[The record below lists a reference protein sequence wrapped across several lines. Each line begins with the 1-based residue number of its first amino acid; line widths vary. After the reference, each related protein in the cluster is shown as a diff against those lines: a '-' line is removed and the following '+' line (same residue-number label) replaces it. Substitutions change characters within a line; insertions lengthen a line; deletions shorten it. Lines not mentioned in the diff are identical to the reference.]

1 MSGGRDGTRTR
12 RRRLGTLS
20 RTRWWWRVRVLLL
33 VVAAGLVP
41 VVLTLGSVPA
51 PLDHLRGDVAA
62 GSVTAVEVR
71 GEPLEAGSQGSRT
84 QELRWR
90 DGLLLR
96 TTEVDVVAP
105 GSPELD
111 VPTGEPVLVG
121 DAADDLGLAAAGVTV
136 TRAERPLQ
144 TSGVGDVEL
153 PAWVGVPLLLV
164 WVGAVAS
171 LVGSPHTWRLN
182 GWGWGW
188 LLVMVPPVGAVAAL
202 LLSGPLPPLP
212 RARRRRRGGLTGF
225 LLAVVVGAVPGL
237 LGWAAW
243 S

>member
-33 VVAAGLVP
+33 LVAVALVP
-41 VVLTLGSVPA
+41 LTVALGAVPA
-51 PLDHLRGDVAA
+51 SLDRLRGDVAA

-71 GEPLEAGSQGSRT
+71 GDTVGEGTQGYGT

-90 DGLLLR
+90 DGLVLR
-96 TTEVDVVAP
+96 TAEVTVRAP
-105 GSPELD
+105 GSPGAD
-111 VPTGEPVLVG
+111 VPTDDPVVVG
-121 DAADDLGLAAAGVTV
+121 DAADDLGLAAAGVAV
-136 TRAERPLQ
+136 TRADRPLQ
-144 TSGVGDVEL
+144 TSGVGSVEL

-164 WVGAVAS
+164 WVGAVAAV
-171 LVGSPHTWRLN
+171 VGSPHSWRLN
-182 GWGWGW
+182 GWGWAW
-188 LLVMVPPVGAVAAL
+188 LLLFVPPVGAVAAL

-225 LLAVVVGAVPGL
+225 LVAVAVGAVPGL
-237 LGWAAW
+237 LGWAAV